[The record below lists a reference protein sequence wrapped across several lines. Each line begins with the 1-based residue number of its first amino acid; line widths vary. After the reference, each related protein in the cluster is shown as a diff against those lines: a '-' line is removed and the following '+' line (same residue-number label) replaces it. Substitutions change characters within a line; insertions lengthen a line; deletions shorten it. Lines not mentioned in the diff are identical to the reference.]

1 MQYISLSYVFV
12 LFLTAVLIAP
22 ITQGAYAQDGVLP
35 DMPTPV
41 EAMAEQ
47 GAQVR
52 YLGREEGVDGW
63 ITILRGQEQYFY
75 ILPNGGFVMGLL
87 FDEEGQAVTVEQVR
101 RLQES
106 SGGVLDMFAADKRE
120 SDPAPID
127 SAANNMFEFQ
137 TPAKTMFSQIEHSN
151 WLALGQDGAPV
162 IYSFLDPQ
170 CGHCHA
176 FINEIKDE
184 YIKQGR
190 VQVRMIPVGFNDMS
204 LAQAAFLLASPDA
217 KEKFYEHLKGNAESL
232 PAKNDFETRGVQ
244 RNMGLMGRW
253 KFDVTPLSVYKTLSG
268 EIKIIRGRAKDMEQ
282 ILLDMRS

>member
-1 MQYISLSYVFV
+1 MQYLSVPYVFA
-12 LFLTAVLIAP
+12 LFLAALLLVSTSQNV
-22 ITQGAYAQDGVLP
+22 YAQNGVLP

-87 FDEEGQAVTVEQVR
+87 FDEEGEAITVEQVR

-106 SGGVLDMFAADKRE
+106 SGGVLDMFAADKQQ

-127 SAANNMFEFQ
+127 NAAKNMFEFQ
-137 TPAKTMFSQIEHSN
+137 TPAKTMFSHVERSN
-151 WLALGQDGAPV
+151 WITLGQDGAPI

-170 CGHCHA
+170 CGHCHT
-176 FINEIKDE
+176 FIKEIKDD
-184 YIKQGR
+184 YIEKGR
-190 VQVRMIPVGFNDMS
+190 VQVRMIPVGFTDMS

-217 KEKFYEHLKGNAESL
+217 KERFYEHLDGDTSAL
-232 PAKNDFETRGVQ
+232 PAKNNFETRGVQ
-244 RNMGLMGRW
+244 RNMSLMGRW

-268 EIKIIRGRAKDMEQ
+268 DIKIIRGGAKDMEQ